1 MSTYSMTVTGPNA
14 RLTMIKG
21 WFAGLAA
28 HARSW
33 WHTATRSITR
43 TTTAVKGIAKVALGA
58 IGSTTGYALTTGI
71 AQSAVRTVWRG
82 LKWVASK
89 TSRLLGRATR
99 TLYTVTGLV
108 SPAAAALLEDT
119 VERFIVEP
127 LLNTGLWF
135 DGWISNIGNVTI
147 DLMATG
153 LVRTVTT
160 KAAQGFAIILSIHTI
175 TRGALA
181 AKIVQAVP
189 WAMDAVVWATNPM
202 VALGVVGAVFVGGII
217 VAGLS
222 LLWGSQPEDDDDDP
236 DERPIDIVTDP
247 EPEPQEEPATNLEQ
261 LVIPWDM
268 ADIAAHLRIEA
279 SSFTAS
285 PTRSRETLGSRSP
298 PSPQK
303 QRWHD
308 WSGSCPIGKPST
320 ATTDGC
326 SPRWLDKQ
334 SARRHSA
341 NTPHN
346 RKGRA
351 YGPAPQGLSRLG
363 AEVPHGKTQRGRN

>member
-222 LLWGSQPEDDDDDP
+222 LLWGSRPEDDDDDP

-268 ADIAAHLRIEA
+268 ADIAAHLRIEVTVDGSIVVHGIPDA
-279 SSFTAS
+279 LPRDVGEQVATIAAEAAVARLERIL
-285 PTRSRETLGSRSP
+285 PHRQTLNRDDRRLLT
-298 PSPQK
+298 K
-303 QRWHD
+303 V
-308 WSGSCPIGKPST
+308 
-320 ATTDGC
+320 
-326 SPRWLDKQ
+326 
-334 SARRHSA
+334 ARQA
-341 NTPHN
+341 V
-346 RKGRA
+346 RA
-351 YGPAPQGLSRLG
+351 EALRQH
-363 AEVPHGKTQRGRN
+363 AA